1 MPRTQILPAR
11 IYSTPEY
18 RKGYEAGGKAARTQ
32 RPRENPY
39 LPQDLRH
46 LGWADACY
54 DNWSARRVEFDR
66 ASVCRGEFHSNTAAN
81 AFVS

>member
-1 MPRTQILPAR
+1 MPRTQTLPAR

-18 RKGYEAGGKAARTQ
+18 RKGYEAGCKAARAQ
-32 RPRENPY
+32 GPQENPY

-66 ASVCRGEFHSNTAAN
+66 VSVSREEFHPKTIAN
-81 AFVS
+81 AFAS